1 MATKPIGEILIA
13 RGYITREQLE
23 AAIEAQRGLPTMQAL
38 GDTLVSMGFLS
49 QRDKWR
55 CLAEQWGVEFVELE
69 TYPVDPDVVKLV
81 GQEICRR
88 YKAIPISR
96 SNGRV
101 VVAMKEPNDI
111 YAIDN
116 IRLILGADVEP
127 VLADEEDILGAISRY
142 YQNDNSSH
150 ELLQSALKEI
160 DLDQIEFAPSP
171 SDGME
176 DISVEQLR
184 ELVDEAPI
192 VRLANLILSQAV
204 KDGASDIHIEPT
216 KDGMRVRNRVD
227 GVLHEGM
234 HLPRKVQASLI
245 SRIKIMASMD
255 IAEKRAPQ
263 DGRISL
269 LIDGKQWDFRV
280 STLPSVYGE
289 KVVLRIL
296 DKSAISIGLHRLGIM
311 PKTLEQFENLI
322 QRSYGMIL
330 VTGPTGSGKSTT
342 LYSVLSKLNS
352 TEKNILTIEDPV
364 EYELPGITQ
373 VGVNPRAGL
382 TFAAGLRC
390 MLRQDP
396 DIIMLGEIRDG
407 ETATIAVEAALTGHL
422 VLSTLHT
429 NDAPGA
435 IPRLIDMG
443 VEPFLISSAV
453 IGVLAQRLARVIC
466 PRCKVSYQPPLD
478 AVRRLGMN
486 IETNSEVRFYRGA
499 GCDFCKGTG
508 YKGRTGIYELM
519 VVNDEIRDL
528 ALQRESGH
536 RIREAAMRD
545 GMITLKADAIE
556 KVLLG
561 VTTLEET
568 LRVVYSG

>member
-1 MATKPIGEILIA
+1 MAAIGEILVT
-13 RGYITREQLE
+13 RGYVTPEQLT
-23 AAIEAQRGLPTMQAL
+23 AAVEAQRGLPTPEAL
-38 GDTLVSMGFLS
+38 GDTLVSMGYLS

-55 CLAEQWGVEFVELE
+55 SLAEQWGVEFVDLE
-69 TYPVDPDVVKLV
+69 TFPVDPDVVKQV

-96 SNGRV
+96 SHGRI
-101 VVAMKEPNDI
+101 VVAMREPNDI
-111 YAIDN
+111 YAIDAL
-116 IRLILGADVEP
+116 RLILGADVDP
-127 VLADEEDILGAISRY
+127 VLAEEEDILGAISRF
-142 YQNDNSSH
+142 YQNDGTAKDVVNNM
-150 ELLQSALKEI
+150 LRDI
-160 DLDQIEFAPSP
+160 DLDNVEAITAKDQ
-171 SDGME
+171 SD
-176 DISVEQLR
+176 DVSVEQMR
-184 ELVDEAPI
+184 ELVEEAPI

-204 KDGASDIHIEPT
+204 GDGASDIHIEPT
-216 KDGMRVRNRVD
+216 REGVRVRYRVD
-227 GVLHEGM
+227 GILQEAM
-234 HLPRKVQASLI
+234 QLPKKAQASLI
-245 SRIKIMASMD
+245 SRVKIMASMD

-269 LIDGKQWDFRV
+269 MIDGKQWDFRV
-280 STLPSVYGE
+280 STLPSAFGE
-289 KVVLRIL
+289 KVVLRVL

-311 PKTLEQFENLI
+311 PKTLEQLENLI
-322 QRSYGMIL
+322 QRTYGIML

-352 TEKNILTIEDPV
+352 PEKNILTIEDPV

-373 VGVNPRAGL
+373 VGVSPKAGL

-396 DIIMLGEIRDG
+396 NIIMVGEIRDA
-407 ETATIAVEAALTGHL
+407 ETGTIAVEAALTGHM

-435 IPRLIDMG
+435 VARLLDMG

-453 IGVLAQRLARVIC
+453 VGVLAQRLCRMIC
-466 PRCKVSYQPPLD
+466 PKCKVSYQPPMD
-478 AVRRLGMN
+478 AVRRLGLSS
-486 IETNSEVRFYRGA
+486 ETTQGVKFYRGR
-499 GCDFCKGTG
+499 GCDYCKGTG

-519 VVNDEIRDL
+519 TVNDEIREL
-528 ALQRESGH
+528 TLQRASSH
-536 RIREAAMRD
+536 RVKEAAIANNMV
-545 GMITLKADAIE
+545 TLKADATE

>member
-1 MATKPIGEILIA
+1 MAKRQIGEILVS
-13 RGYITREQLE
+13 RGYITPEQLQ
-23 AAIEAQRGLPTMQAL
+23 AALEAQSGLPTMEAL
-38 GDTLVSMGFLS
+38 GETLVNMGYLS
-49 QRDKWR
+49 HRDKLR
-55 CLAEQWGVEFVELE
+55 CLAEQWGVEFVDLE
-69 TYPVDPDVVKLV
+69 TFPVDTDVVKLV

-96 SNGRV
+96 PNGKV
-101 VVAMKEPNDI
+101 MVAMKDPNDI
-111 YAIDN
+111 YAIDPL
-116 IRLILGADVEP
+116 RLIIGSEIEP
-127 VLADEEDILGAISRY
+127 VLADEEDILAAISRY
-142 YQNDNSSH
+142 FADDASAQDAFQN
-150 ELLQSALKEI
+150 ALKEI
-160 DLDQIEFAPSP
+160 DVDAIEVTTA
-171 SDGME
+171 SDSTSDEPGI
-176 DISVEQLR
+176 DQLR

-192 VRLANLILSQAV
+192 VRLANLILGQAV

-216 KDGMRVRNRVD
+216 RDGMRVRYRVD
-227 GVLHEGM
+227 GILREAM
-234 HLPRKVQASLI
+234 QLPRKVQSALI
-245 SRIKIMASMD
+245 SRVKIMATMD

-269 LIDGKQWDFRV
+269 VIDGKQWDFRV
-280 STLPSVYGE
+280 STLPASFGE
-289 KVVLRIL
+289 KVVLRVL
-296 DKSAISIGLHRLGIM
+296 DKSAIGVGLHRLGIM

-322 QRSYGMIL
+322 TRTYGIIL

-364 EYELPGITQ
+364 EYELPGLTQ

-396 DIIMLGEIRDG
+396 NIIMVGEIRDS
-407 ETATIAVEAALTGHL
+407 ETALIAVEAALTGHL

-435 IPRLIDMG
+435 VARLLDMG
-443 VEPFLISSAV
+443 VEPFLIASAV
-453 IGVLAQRLARVIC
+453 CGVLAQRLCRVIC
-466 PRCKVSYQPPLD
+466 PRCKVAYQPPMD
-478 AVRRLGMN
+478 AVRRLG
-486 IETNSEVRFYRGA
+486 ISQESTQGVKFYRGR
-499 GCDFCKGTG
+499 GCDYCKGTG

-519 VVNDEIRDL
+519 CVNDEIREL
-528 ALQRESGH
+528 ALERASSQK
-536 RIREAAMRD
+536 IKEAAIRN
-545 GMITLKADAIE
+545 GMVTLKADATE

-561 VTTLEET
+561 MTTLEET